1 MAQYIFVPNPVGGMP
16 LDSPTCFK
24 QLQHL
29 EQEGAVQPDLS
40 SFGKKICIYIITLN
54 RGGFLGNMRGPIL
67 MGGGGHTSSL
77 DIVDRQH
84 LYKNE

>member
-1 MAQYIFVPNPVGGMP
+1 MP

-40 SFGKKICIYIITLN
+40 SFGKKICIY
-54 RGGFLGNMRGPIL
+54 
-67 MGGGGHTSSL
+67 GHTGCKSLVSQQVQYKISLYFLAFLTVYKSIKSRSL
-77 DIVDRQH
+77 DISQ
-84 LYKNE
+84 

>member
-1 MAQYIFVPNPVGGMP
+1 MP

-40 SFGKKICIYIITLN
+40 SFGKKICIYNLTEQ
-54 RGGFLGNMRGPIL
+54 GGILENMSGPIL
-67 MGGGGHTSSL
+67 MGGGGHTGSL
-77 DIVDRQH
+77 DIVDGQH
-84 LYKNE
+84 LDKNE